1 MNEPKGVLQQQIRQ
15 YLFAVSALVLCFG
28 QTLFHWVS
36 FAVSSDLYSEVLL
49 IPIIS
54 VYLVWARKGVL
65 PRAGEPDKTIA
76 SVCLVTG
83 LALIGTFWGCIFFGV
98 KFQAVDSLAMTIP
111 SFVFLLWA
119 FSAWFLGRR
128 LVRALAFQLG
138 FLILM
143 SPLPSFLREIIEAQL
158 QHYSALSALGLFEMT
173 GMPVFYTD
181 LKFELSDISLRVA
194 PECSG
199 IHSSLALFI
208 TSLVAG
214 HLFLK
219 SNWKRTMLAL
229 AVAPLAVIR
238 NGFRIFTIG
247 ELCVHIGPQM
257 IDSKIHHKGGPIFFA
272 LSLIPFLILLYL
284 LIRSER
290 PAADRKPILNEA

>member
-1 MNEPKGVLQQQIRQ
+1 
-15 YLFAVSALVLCFG
+15 
-28 QTLFHWVS
+28 
-36 FAVSSDLYSEVLL
+36 
-49 IPIIS
+49 
-54 VYLVWARKGVL
+54 
-65 PRAGEPDKTIA
+65 
-76 SVCLVTG
+76 
-83 LALIGTFWGCIFFGV
+83 
-98 KFQAVDSLAMTIP
+98 VDSLALTIP

-290 PAADRKPILNEA
+290 PADDRKPILNEA